1 MEQQVQFIEVG
12 PRDGF
17 QSVKEYIP
25 VPVKLRIIDALVAA
39 GVKRMEMTSF
49 VSPKAIPQLKD
60 AAEVVQKTLEK
71 HGNSEMEFYALVPN
85 IYGAKAALA
94 AGLSEVATV
103 ISVSESH
110 NKANINRTVA
120 QSLEGLE
127 RMRQELPDLCINLS
141 MATAFTC
148 PFEGVTPIENVLRII
163 RRGTELGITRFCL
176 ADTIG
181 QADPQMVR
189 RTLRIVQAVFPN
201 ITLDVHIHD
210 TRNMGVACSLAA
222 IEAGVTHVQA
232 ALGGLGG
239 CPFAPGASGNVAS
252 EDLLYMLDCMGYHTG
267 IQFDRV
273 LQAAKYEAAVIHG
286 NFSSHQ
292 IHIGEPCH
300 R

>member
-71 HGNSEMEFYALVPN
+71 HDNSEMEFYALVPN

-189 RTLRIVQAVFPN
+189 RTLRIVQAVFPD

-210 TRNMGVACSLAA
+210 TRNMGVAYSLAA

>member
-1 MEQQVQFIEVG
+1 MIKKVNFIEVG

-25 VPVKLRIIDALVAA
+25 IDTKLRILDMLVAA
-39 GVKRMEMTSF
+39 GVKRIEMTSF
-49 VSPKAIPQLKD
+49 VSPKAIPQLRD
-60 AAEVVQKTLEK
+60 AAEVVQRTLAA
-71 HGNSEMEFYALVPN
+71 HQGDGVEFYALVPN
-85 IYGAKAALA
+85 TYGAKAAVA
-94 AGLSEVATV
+94 AGLKEVATV

-120 QSLEGLE
+120 ESLEGLE
-127 RMRQELPDLCINLS
+127 RMRQELPDLCIELS

-148 PFEGVTPIENVLRII
+148 PFEGDTPVENVLHIM
-163 RRGTELGITRFCL
+163 RRAWDMGIKRYCL

-189 RTLRIVQAVFPN
+189 RTLGIVREVFPDA
-201 ITLDVHIHD
+201 ILDVHIHD
-210 TRNMGVACSLAA
+210 TRNMGTASTLAA
-222 IEAGVTHVQA
+222 IEAGVTNVQA

-252 EDLLYMLDCMGYHTG
+252 EDLLYMLERMGYDTG
-267 IQFDRV
+267 VDFEK
-273 LQAAKYEAAVIHG
+273 LMQAARYEAEVVAG

-292 IHIGEPCH
+292 IHVGKSCC
-300 R
+300 

>member
-71 HGNSEMEFYALVPN
+71 HDNSEMEFYALVPN

-189 RTLRIVQAVFPN
+189 RTLHIVQAVFPD